1 VNSFDKREMP
11 QGNKKVGNQ
20 SKNTQ
25 KAAPK
30 IKKGARAI
38 APKKKGA
45 LHGQIKVGK
54 GRKIS

>member
-1 VNSFDKREMP
+1 MP
-11 QGNKKVGNQ
+11 QGNKKAGNQ
-20 SKNTQ
+20 TKTNTQ

-54 GRKIS
+54 NKLKTNLNTFSI